1 LDVRQ
6 PAEWAEG
13 HTPRAVHI
21 AGAEISRRAEE
32 IPKERPVAA
41 ICGSGYRSSVAASV
55 LKRRGHEEV
64 YNVLG
69 GMTGWEAE
77 ALPIAR

>member
-1 LDVRQ
+1 
-6 PAEWAEG
+6 
-13 HTPRAVHI
+13 
-21 AGAEISRRAEE
+21 
-32 IPKERPVAA
+32 VAA